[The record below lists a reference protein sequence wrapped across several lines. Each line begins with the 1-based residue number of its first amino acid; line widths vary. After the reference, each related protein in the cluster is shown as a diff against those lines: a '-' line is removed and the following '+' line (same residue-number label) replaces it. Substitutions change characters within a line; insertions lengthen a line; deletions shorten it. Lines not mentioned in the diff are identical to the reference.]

1 MQHLSWA
8 VCELRCEQCKDFFS
22 LEGFVAWL
30 AMQMFTSWKMKNCIP
45 LHLEYYWYYVESG
58 QDGFV
63 SWIMDYTDY
72 TTNYWNCPWTLIRLD
87 TFNAPKPC
95 TVQFSYHRQ
104 DDGQRSLGLSLW
116 CVKPLCICMK
126 YLHISSKMAHWL
138 DAAFPGGHSCN
149 GQTQKPHHREVWA
162 DHLFSQMLSWIVATA
177 PSPRIAEMTS
187 IQLKATHFLLRCFF
201 QRNFVRFPCFV

>member
-95 TVQFSYHRQ
+95 TVQFSCHRQ
-104 DDGQRSLGLSLW
+104 DYWQRSFGTILVVRETLCWACS
-116 CVKPLCICMK
+116 PLDICISRRPPMQRANAK
-126 YLHISSKMAHWL
+126 TTPQWSVSRPPVQSNAQL
-138 DAAFPGGHSCN
+138 DRRHS
-149 GQTQKPHHREVWA
+149 TV
-162 DHLFSQMLSWIVATA
+162 S
-177 PSPRIAEMTS
+177 
-187 IQLKATHFLLRCFF
+187 
-201 QRNFVRFPCFV
+201 